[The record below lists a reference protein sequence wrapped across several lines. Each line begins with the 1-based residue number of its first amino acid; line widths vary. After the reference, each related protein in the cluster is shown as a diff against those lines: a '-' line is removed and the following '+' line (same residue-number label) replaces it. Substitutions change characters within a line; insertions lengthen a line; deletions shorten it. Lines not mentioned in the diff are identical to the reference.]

1 MCEFNNLNID
11 TVNAI
16 QKEIVQLYAMES
28 YSYFTIYLP
37 AIQIFISTWAKSY
50 KDIYYSPHYVS
61 VNTGNILITTIRFA
75 SLYLLFGSNKTFM
88 TDSQSLGTIHI

>member
-16 QKEIVQLYAMES
+16 QKEIVQL
-28 YSYFTIYLP
+28 
-37 AIQIFISTWAKSY
+37 FISTLAKSY
-50 KDIYYSPHYVS
+50 KDICYSPHYVS

-88 TDSQSLGTIHI
+88 TDSQSLGTIHIWKNLNEHHCY